1 MSGCQVTEHLHGGQ
15 WGREST
21 VEALK
26 TQMLRSAAG
35 TPPRPMQ
42 MFWACQ
48 EVRGEGGSQ
57 ES

>member
-1 MSGCQVTEHLHGGQ
+1 MGKGVY
-15 WGREST
+15 GRSFANTDAE
-21 VEALK
+21 EC
-26 TQMLRSAAG
+26 G
-35 TPPRPMQ
+35 WYPPPPRPMQ